1 MQQQQLGNLLET
13 TGEMLELQFWVD
25 PKGTK
30 QTETT
35 DLGVSGVGSRGSLP
49 DFELS
54 ELWWWWLRPRFSA
67 VDLGEVEPV
76 RLKVDVHG
84 VHTQVSPVLRLEK
97 WRGKKKKSSL
107 FSPFCRS
114 RIWPPTLWLKV
125 GVQPQHPK
133 SPSSPSGRRAT
144 ERYRQEG
151 IPLLFAS
158 TVHRAFNHL
167 RRPAPKQAH

>member
-13 TGEMLELQFWVD
+13 TGEMLKLHFWVD

-35 DLGVSGVGSRGSLP
+35 DPGVSGDGSRGSLP

-54 ELWWWWLRPRFSA
+54 ELWRWWLLRPRFSA

-84 VHTQVSPVLRLEK
+84 VHTQVSSVLRLEK
-97 WRGKKKKSSL
+97 WRGTKKKIAYFPLLSL
-107 FSPFCRS
+107 RE
-114 RIWPPTLWLKV
+114 
-125 GVQPQHPK
+125 
-133 SPSSPSGRRAT
+133 SGRRH
-144 ERYRQEG
+144 
-151 IPLLFAS
+151 F
-158 TVHRAFNHL
+158 H
-167 RRPAPKQAH
+167 